1 MMASH
6 CYLTARSEFMI
17 IQNKIIEQLQAKW
30 DRFAAFN
37 DSSRDEAKEYRE
49 ALERLA
55 GMNAESLLALLADE
69 ETPGAWPTSEFE
81 AAPGLRLSFPERFGN
96 HQEARAW
103 ACEKLLDHATFAVDG
118 SQIKRDQ
125 DFSLPVAAVQVA
137 WFENRHTRDARSA
150 HSAHSGSYTKDIA
163 LEVLTPDDLIVEFDG
178 DQVYSEQR
186 VNARRFELEIETL
199 CRLMEK
205 AAAERQSSSKLPIAL
220 FDSSLVISFADRL
233 QDEMRNRHV
242 KAMLKLLRCSE
253 QTGVPVVGYID
264 CTQARDLANMLAICC
279 KDLTEASR
287 VNDPQLI
294 GELLGWGDR
303 TPLFICARGG
313 ADRKRKGVLED
324 FEEYRRGVGF
334 IYLRTNSSTPPAR
347 LEIPLWVYKQGLLD
361 EVIDLVR
368 AEVIVGNGY
377 PYVIEAADAAAV
389 LTARDRDAFHVLFQK
404 FAEQQG
410 VKVRGSQKATSKARR
425 R

>member
-1 MMASH
+1 MMASS
-6 CYLTARSEFMI
+6 CYLKASAEIMI

-37 DSSRDEAKEYRE
+37 NSSRDEAKEYRE

-55 GMNAESLLALLADE
+55 GMNSASLLAELSDE
-69 ETPGAWPTSEFE
+69 ETPGALPTAEFD
-81 AAPGLRLSFPERFGN
+81 AAPGLCLGFPERFSN

-103 ACEKLLDHATFAVDG
+103 ACERLLDHATFAVDG

-125 DFSLPVAAVQVA
+125 DFNLPVAAVQVA
-137 WFENRHTRDARSA
+137 WFENRHSRSGA
-150 HSAHSGSYTKDIA
+150 YTKDIA
-163 LEVLTPDDLIVEFDG
+163 LEVLTPDELIVEFDG

-186 VNARRFELEIETL
+186 VNVRRFELEIETL

-205 AAAERQSSSKLPIAL
+205 TSAERGLSSKLPVALPVAL

-233 QDEMRNRHV
+233 QDEMRTRHV

-253 QTGVPVVGYID
+253 QSGVPVVGYID
-264 CTQARDLANMLAICC
+264 CTQARDLTNMLAMCC

-294 GELLGWGDR
+294 AELLDWGDR
-303 TPLFICARGG
+303 TPLFVCARGG

-334 IYLRTNSSTPPAR
+334 VYLRTNSSTPPAR
-347 LEIPLWVYKQGLLD
+347 LEIPLWVHQQGLLD